1 MSTVTVNTTPPYA
14 VTIGPGILNELG
26 RLLPSAFAGCKIALI
41 TDSNVD
47 RLYGQAAETSLTEA
61 GYPAAKFVFC
71 AGENQKTLS
80 TLGAMLEFL
89 ADNGF
94 DRSDGIV
101 ALGGGVT
108 GDMAGF
114 AAACYLRGIRFVQV
128 PTTFLAAVDSS
139 VGGKTGVNLSRGKNL
154 AGAFRQPEAVFC
166 DTKTLDTLPADI
178 FSEGTA
184 EAVKCAVIGDP
195 ELFGILGK
203 TSFEPEDVIRRC
215 VAFKAAIVEQD
226 EKEQGPR
233 ALLNF
238 GHTLAHALELHSNYT
253 LRHGRAV
260 ALGMIA
266 ATRAAEKS
274 GFADKGTLDA
284 LRSVLE
290 VRGLWGVVREDPDH
304 LLELIG
310 SDKKK
315 RKDHLTLVLPRRIG
329 ACELVSLKLD
339 EAKELLRSGLE

>member
-1 MSTVTVNTTPPYA
+1 MNTVTVNTTPPYS
-14 VTIGPGILNELG
+14 VMIGPGLLDKLG
-26 RLLPSAFAGCKIALI
+26 RLLPSGLQECKIALI
-41 TDSNVD
+41 TDSTVD
-47 RLYGQAAETSLTEA
+47 ELYGAAAAASLEA
-61 GYPAAKFVFC
+61 AGHEISKFVFS
-71 AGENQKTLS
+71 AGEEQKTLL
-80 TLGAMLEFL
+80 TLQNMLEFL

-94 DRSDGIV
+94 DRSDVIV

-114 AAACYLRGIRFVQV
+114 AAACYLRGLRFVQV

-139 VGGKTGVNLSRGKNL
+139 VGGKTGVNLSKGKNL
-154 AGAFRQPEAVFC
+154 AGAFWQPEAVIC
-166 DTKTLDTLPADI
+166 DTKTLQTLPVEI

-195 ELFGILGK
+195 ELFEMLGK
-203 TSFEPEDVIRRC
+203 TSIEAAEVIRRC
-215 VAFKAAIVEQD
+215 VLFKAAIVAQD
-226 EKEQGPR
+226 EKEQGRR

-238 GHTLAHALELHSNYT
+238 GHTLGHALELQSNYT

-266 ATRAAEKS
+266 ATKAAEKS
-274 GFADKGTLDA
+274 GFADKGTLEA
-284 LRSVLE
+284 LRRVLE
-290 VRGLWGVVREDPDH
+290 VRGLWDTVQGDPDR

-315 RKDHLTLVLPRRIG
+315 RKDRITLVLPRRIG
-329 ACELVSLKLD
+329 ACELMPLKLD

>member
-1 MSTVTVNTTPPYA
+1 MNTVTVNTTPPYC
-14 VTIGPGILNELG
+14 VTIGPGLLNELG
-26 RLLPSAFAGCKIALI
+26 RLLPSVLGGCKIALI

-47 RLYGQAAETSLTEA
+47 RLYGQTTEASLNEA
-61 GYPAAKFVFC
+61 GYPTAKFVFG

-89 ADNGF
+89 AEHGF
-94 DRSDGIV
+94 DRSDAIV

-139 VGGKTGVNLSRGKNL
+139 VGGKTGVNLSKGKNL
-154 AGAFRQPEAVFC
+154 AGAFWQPEAVFC
-166 DTKTLDTLPADI
+166 DTKVFGTLPEEI

-195 ELFGILGK
+195 ELFELLGK
-203 TSFEPEDVIRRC
+203 TSFEPEEVIRRC
-215 VAFKAAIVEQD
+215 VAFKAAIVAQD
-226 EKEQGPR
+226 EREQGRR

-238 GHTLAHALELHSNYT
+238 GHTLAHALELQSNYT

-274 GFADKGTLDA
+274 GFADEGTLEA
-284 LRSVLE
+284 LRSILE
-290 VRGLWGVVREDPDH
+290 IRGLWDVVREDPDR

-315 RKDHLTLVLPRRIG
+315 RKDSVTLVLPRRIG
-329 ACELVSLKLD
+329 DCEMVSLKLD